1 MTKLRCAAL
10 IGAICC
16 CVSALLANPLKELSI
31 ETAEGRYRAVLSPD
45 TALRVSFLVRE
56 SEETVT
62 VRGRLTAPI
71 ADFAL
76 LPSAEYQII
85 DSMQMAGAEFFFK
98 LRFRDIIASRFLKL
112 VFRANGG
119 IETVDLDP
127 FSDATVELRLQSDRL
142 YIGEQKEFELFC
154 SIPNNILPSKHWEE
168 TELYDYYISLR
179 NGIPTLS
186 VLPKKLGVLN
196 CTFDIQLRQPV
207 RVNGIAQRTVSV
219 RRAFSVEKSN
229 IVFLNF
235 DMSEYV
241 LTPEARTN
249 GIKTLIDNNIEFKPG
264 YTYRITNSDKKDGEV
279 LIGEV
284 SVPKKINRGK
294 SEAILKL
301 YNYHDRKSGYLYI
314 KDVDDAVFITN
325 FTVRPE
331 TSVQNVFIQRSDGIW
346 RLDNIVYPGE
356 TVRVKLEGTSLL
368 GEPIVFDGGIK
379 ATLDSLLSDDS
390 KLIFS
395 VNVPKDV
402 FAKKQEILKNKVPSG
417 RFLEINEIQKP
428 RDFDFIT
435 IDYGDGKK
443 RIADITKPLMCRK
456 NLDYLSITFNNNKID
471 ELADLHGKQ
480 YFSIKVLMFDK
491 NKKLIESTEVGPI
504 CVCPGTNSV
513 RTDHYDHSDCSP
525 ELIELNTDLYNHTA
539 NLDDWSSV
547 ILEVKHIASKYQD
560 PPISQKIE
568 IILER
573 KINYDLDLSFPT
585 GLLTKEFGHNAQNLN
600 NFSGISLAMVAQLS
614 FYQKNKIAKY
624 RPYKI
629 GMGFLAFNMF
639 SMSAAVEERD
649 LGLVVLCSI
658 YPSTKDRRLSFPLFL
673 GGGYFLSKERF
684 FMLVGPGIR
693 ISI

>member
-1 MTKLRCAAL
+1 MNPMRCIVLFSVLYLSYLRL
-10 IGAICC
+10 
-16 CVSALLANPLKELSI
+16 SASPFKELSI
-31 ETAEGRYRAVLSPD
+31 ETSEGRYQSVLTQD
-45 TALRVSFLVRE
+45 TVLTVSFLVRE

-62 VRGRLTAPI
+62 VRGRLAQSVS
-71 ADFAL
+71 DFAL
-76 LPSAEYQII
+76 LPSAEYQAI
-85 DSMQMAGAEFFFK
+85 DTMQIAGTGFIVK

-112 VFRANGG
+112 VFRVNGS

-127 FSDATVELRLQSDRL
+127 YSDALVELRTQSDKL
-142 YIGEQKEFELFC
+142 IIGEQKEFELFC

-168 TELYDYYISLR
+168 TDKYDYYVSLR
-179 NGIPTLS
+179 NDIPTLS
-186 VLPKKLGVLN
+186 VLPKKLGSLSGS
-196 CTFDIQLRQPV
+196 FDIQLRQPV
-207 RVNGIAQRTVSV
+207 RVNGTAMRNVSV
-219 RRAFSVEKSN
+219 HHNFTVERSN

-241 LTPEARTN
+241 LTADSRTS

-264 YTYRITNSDKKDGEV
+264 YTYRITSSDKKEDEV

-284 SVPKKINRGK
+284 VVPKKINRGK
-294 SEAILKL
+294 AEAVLKL

-314 KDVDDAVFITN
+314 KDVDDAAFITN

-356 TVRVKLEGTSLL
+356 TVRVKLEGTSLM
-368 GEPIVFDGGIK
+368 GEPIVFDGGAQ
-379 ATLDSLLSDDS
+379 ATLDTLLSDDS
-390 KLIFS
+390 KLIYS
-395 VNVPKDV
+395 VYIPKDV
-402 FAKKQEILKNKVPSG
+402 FAKKQEILKNKIPSG
-417 RFLEINEIQKP
+417 RFLEVNEVQVP
-428 RDFDFIT
+428 RDFDFVS

-443 RIADITKPLMCRK
+443 RISDITKPLMCRK
-456 NLDYLSITFNNNKID
+456 NIDFLSVTFNNSKID

-480 YFSIKVLMFDK
+480 YISIKVLMFDK
-491 NKKLIESTEVGPI
+491 NKKLIESTEVGPV

-513 RTDHYDHSDCSP
+513 RSEHYDISDCSP
-525 ELIELNTDLYNHTA
+525 ELIELNSYLYNHTA
-539 NLDDWSSV
+539 NLGDWSSV
-547 ILEVKHIASKYQD
+547 VLEIKHLADHYQQ
-560 PPISQKIE
+560 PPIFQKVE
-568 IILER
+568 IILAR
-573 KINYDLDLSFPT
+573 KLNYDLDLSFPT
-585 GLLTKEFGHNAQNLN
+585 GLLTKEFGPNAQNLN

-624 RPYKI
+624 RPYKV

-639 SMSAAVEERD
+639 SMSAAVEDRD
-649 LGLVVLCSI
+649 LGLVVLFSI
-658 YPSTKDRRLSFPLFL
+658 YPSAKDRRLSFPLFL